1 MRHRADVAPLAGPPP
16 RGHLPFA
23 DAPAAPDP
31 IEVTSRWLTRGGRPW
46 FPVSGEFHYSR
57 YPAREWEEELLKMK
71 AGGITVVASYVIWIH
86 HEETE
91 GRVRFD
97 GDRDLRRFARLCAR
111 HGLDFVPRIGPWS
124 HAEVRNGGLPDWVLA
139 RTTAPR
145 TDDPAYL
152 TAVRPWWEAIASQ
165 LDGLDRAHDG
175 PVVAIQIENELY
187 DQPGHLRTL
196 KRMAQETGLRAPLWT
211 STAWGGVHLPDDE
224 LLPLYGGYSE
234 AFWTEAD
241 GGWPDTCRKHF
252 FFTHQRDD
260 EGIGADLRPTTVRG
274 TDPDAYAD
282 RFPWATCE
290 LGGGMA
296 VAYHRRP
303 RVDAADIGALGL
315 TKIGCGSVWQGYYMF
330 HGGTNPTGE
339 RTPLQESHAT
349 AYPNDLPVLT
359 YDFQAPLGEYGQ
371 YRPSYDELRLQH
383 LLLADFGEL
392 IAPMRSVL
400 PDGRPRDQHDRDTLR
415 WAVRGDGRASG
426 FLFVT
431 NHQPHEPLP
440 DHPDTSFTIGFPGAP
455 PLSLPSTP
463 VTVPAGAYFC
473 WPLRLDVAGLRL
485 DWATAQPVCTVAD
498 DGGDGG
504 GRTVLVLAATDG
516 IEPELALDATTV
528 TSVVAPSGADV
539 TTVADGDRVLIT
551 GLRPGTDA
559 LVETETPTGDRVA
572 LLVLDAATARTA
584 YRGEA
589 WGAQRLVLCAD
600 GVVFDA
606 TTGEVRIHPR
616 ASDDSADRTE
626 RAERAEGAGRT
637 DRAERAD
644 TACTA
649 GSAGSADEG
658 GARDEG
664 AAGHS
669 GDEGSRDPAA
679 AVSLSVLPAPDR
691 PPTAAGAGVKESQ
704 DGALT
709 RYTLVPDEDAPT
721 VAAPTLAALRP
732 AGPPPAPETGVLG
745 RASAPADE
753 HYDTRAAVF
762 RVDVPASRAATPPLP
777 GSDLLRLHWTGDVA
791 RAYVGD
797 TLVADQFFTGRPWD
811 IALDRLPPGEP
822 LTLRILPLAAGA
834 AVHLPVTPPAGIAEV
849 RHAERITTRT
859 WRLGTT

>member
-1 MRHRADVAPLAGPPP
+1 MRHTASVAPAPAPPP
-16 RGHLPFA
+16 RGHLPFT
-23 DAPAAPDP
+23 DAPAVPDP
-31 IEVTSRWLTRGGRPW
+31 VEVTGRWLTRGGRPW

-57 YPAREWEEELLKMK
+57 HPARHWEEELLKMK
-71 AGGITVVASYVIWIH
+71 AGGITAVASYVIWIH
-86 HEETE
+86 HQETE
-91 GRVRFD
+91 GRIRFD

-139 RTTAPR
+139 RTAATR

-152 TAVRPWWEAIASQ
+152 AAVRPWFEAIGRQLAGLERAS
-165 LDGLDRAHDG
+165 GG

-187 DQPGHLRTL
+187 DRPGHLSTL
-196 KRMAQETGLRAPLWT
+196 KRLAQEAGLSAPLWT
-211 STAWGGVHLPDDE
+211 STAWGGVRLPGDE
-224 LLPLYGGYSE
+224 LLPLFGGYSE

-260 EGIGADLRPTTVRG
+260 EGIGADLRPTATGGAHPRS
-274 TDPDAYAD
+274 YED

-303 RVDAADIGALGL
+303 RVDAADVGALGL

-339 RTPLQESHAT
+339 LTTLQESHAT
-349 AYPNDLPVLT
+349 GYPNDLPVLT

-400 PDGRPRDQHDRDTLR
+400 PDDRPRDQHDRDTLR
-415 WAVRGDGRASG
+415 WAVRADGRGSG

-440 DHPDTSFTIGFPGAP
+440 DHPDTTFTVAFPDAP
-455 PLSLPSTP
+455 PLTLPSTP
-463 VTVPAGAYFC
+463 VTVPRGACFC

-485 DWATAQPVCTVAD
+485 DWATAQPVCTLAD
-498 DGGDGG
+498 GDN
-504 GRTVLVLAATDG
+504 RTVLVLAATDG
-516 IEPELALDATTV
+516 VPPELALDARTV
-528 TSVVAPSGADV
+528 TAV
-539 TTVADGDRVLIT
+539 TTPDGAVATPVPGDDRLLIT

-559 LVETETPTGDRVA
+559 LVGTETPDGHRVA

-584 YRGEA
+584 YRGKA
-589 WGAQRLVLCAD
+589 WGAERLVLCAG
-600 GVVFDA
+600 GVVFDP
-606 TTGEVRIHPR
+606 TRDEVRVHPR
-616 ASDDSADRTE
+616 TP
-626 RAERAEGAGRT
+626 
-637 DRAERAD
+637 
-644 TACTA
+644 C
-649 GSAGSADEG
+649 DEG
-658 GARDEG
+658 PRTHRPDT
-664 AAGHS
+664 
-669 GDEGSRDPAA
+669 PAPP
-679 AVSLSVLPAPDR
+679 VSLSVLPAPHR
-691 PPTAAGAGVKESQ
+691 PPTATGATVRESR

-709 RYTLVPDEDAPT
+709 RYTPVPDEDPPTAP
-721 VAAPTLAALRP
+721 APVLTRIRP
-732 AGPPPAPETGVLG
+732 AGPPPAPVTGVQG

-753 HYDTRAAVF
+753 HYDTVAAVY
-762 RVDVPASRAATPPLP
+762 RVDVPPSPTGTPP
-777 GSDLLRLHWTGDVA
+777 GADLLRLHWTGDVA
-791 RAYVGD
+791 RAHVGE

-811 IALDRLPPGEP
+811 IALDRLPPGAP
-822 LTLRILPLAAGA
+822 LTVRILPLAADA
-834 AVHLPVTPPAGIAEV
+834 AVHLPVTPEPGVAEL
-849 RHAERITTRT
+849 RHAERVTTRVL
-859 WRLGTT
+859 RLGSG

>member
-1 MRHRADVAPLAGPPP
+1 MRHQVSIPPP
-16 RGHLPFA
+16 SAPSLRGHLPFA
-23 DAPAAPDP
+23 DAPTAPDP

-71 AGGITVVASYVIWIH
+71 AGGVTVVASYVIWIH

-111 HGLDFVPRIGPWS
+111 HGLDFIPRIGPWS

-152 TAVRPWWEAIASQ
+152 AAVRPWWEAIASQ
-165 LDGLDRAHDG
+165 LDGLDRAHGG
-175 PVVAIQIENELY
+175 PIVAIQIENELY

-196 KRMAQETGLRAPLWT
+196 KRMAQEAGLNAPLWT

-224 LLPLYGGYSE
+224 LLPLYGGYPE

-241 GGWPDTCRKHF
+241 GGWPDTCRKHY

-274 TDPDAYAD
+274 TDPDTYAD

-339 RTPLQESHAT
+339 RTTLQESHAT
-349 AYPNDLPVLT
+349 AYPNDLPALT

-383 LLLADFGEL
+383 LLLADFGEV

-400 PDGRPRDQHDRDTLR
+400 PDGRPRGQHDRDTLR
-415 WAVRGDGRASG
+415 WAVRGDGRAAG

-440 DHPDTSFTIGFPGAP
+440 DHPDTSFTIGFPEAP
-455 PLSLPSTP
+455 PLTLPSVP

-473 WPLRLDVAGLRL
+473 WPLRLDVVGLRL
-485 DWATAQPVCTVAD
+485 DWATAQPVCTIVD
-498 DGGDGG
+498 DD

-516 IEPELALDATTV
+516 IEPELALDARTV
-528 TSVVAPSGADV
+528 ASLATPSGADV
-539 TTVADGDRVLIT
+539 AAVTDDDRILIT

-559 LVETETPTGDRVA
+559 LVEAETPTGDRVA
-572 LLVLDAATARTA
+572 LLVLDATTARTA

-589 WGAQRLVLCAD
+589 WGTQRLVLCAE

-616 ASDDSADRTE
+616 TSDDEFDEDGAVDENGAVGESSAV
-626 RAERAEGAGRT
+626 GAV
-637 DRAERAD
+637 
-644 TACTA
+644 
-649 GSAGSADEG
+649 
-658 GARDEG
+658 GARP
-664 AAGHS
+664 
-669 GDEGSRDPAA
+669 RTPVP
-679 AVSLSVLPAPDR
+679 AVSLSVLPAPHR
-691 PPTAAGAGVKESQ
+691 PPTTPGATVKESQ

-721 VAAPTLAALRP
+721 VPAPTLTALRP
-732 AGPPPAPETGVLG
+732 AGPPPTPQTGVLG

-753 HYDTRAAVF
+753 HYDTTAAVY
-762 RVDVPASRAATPPLP
+762 RVDLPASRADTPPPP

-791 RAYVGD
+791 RAYVGN

-811 IALDRLPPGEP
+811 IALDRLPPGKP
-822 LTLRILPLAAGA
+822 LTLRILPLAADA
-834 AVHLPVTPPAGIAEV
+834 AVHLPVTPPAGIAEI

>member
-1 MRHRADVAPLAGPPP
+1 MRHRVSIPPPAGPPR

-23 DAPAAPDP
+23 DAPGAPDP
-31 IEVTSRWLTRGGRPW
+31 VEVTSRWLTRGGRPW

-71 AGGITVVASYVIWIH
+71 AGGVTAVASYVIWIH

-97 GDRDLRRFARLCAR
+97 GDRDLHRFARLCAR
-111 HGLDFVPRIGPWS
+111 HGLDFIPRIGPWS

-139 RTTAPR
+139 RTAAPR

-152 TAVRPWWEAIASQ
+152 TAVHPWWEAVASQ
-165 LDGLDRAHDG
+165 LDGLDRAHGG
-175 PVVAIQIENELY
+175 PIVAIQIENELY
-187 DQPGHLRTL
+187 DRPGHLRTL
-196 KRMAQETGLRAPLWT
+196 KRMAQEAGLSAPLWT

-224 LLPLYGGYSE
+224 LLPLYGGYPE

-241 GGWPDTCRKHF
+241 GGWPDTCRNHF

-260 EGIGADLRPTTVRG
+260 EGIGADLRPTAVRG
-274 TDPDAYAD
+274 VDPEAYAD

-296 VAYHRRP
+296 VSYHRRP
-303 RVDAADIGALGL
+303 RVDAADVGALGL

-330 HGGTNPTGE
+330 HGGTNPAGE
-339 RTPLQESHAT
+339 RTTLQESHAT

-383 LLLADFGEL
+383 LLLAEFGEV

-400 PDGRPRDQHDRDTLR
+400 PDGRPRGRHDRDTLR

-440 DHPDTSFTIGFPGAP
+440 DHPDTSFAIGFPDAP
-455 PLSLPSTP
+455 PLTLPSTP

-485 DWATAQPVCTVAD
+485 DWATAQPVCTITD
-498 DGGDGG
+498 DD

-516 IEPELALDATTV
+516 IEPELALDARTV
-528 TSVVAPSGADV
+528 RSVAGPPGTRV
-539 TTVADGDRVLIT
+539 TAVTDDDRLLIT
-551 GLRPGTDA
+551 GLRPGTEA
-559 LVETETPTGDRVA
+559 LVETETPAGDRVA

-589 WGAQRLVLCAD
+589 WGARRLVLCPE

-606 TTGEVRIHPR
+606 TNGEVRVHPR
-616 ASDDSADRTE
+616 TPQ
-626 RAERAEGAGRT
+626 
-637 DRAERAD
+637 
-644 TACTA
+644 
-649 GSAGSADEG
+649 DEG
-658 GARDEG
+658 PHART
-664 AAGHS
+664 AV
-669 GDEGSRDPAA
+669 P
-679 AVSLSVLPAPDR
+679 AVSLSVLPAPHR
-691 PPTAAGAGVKESQ
+691 PPTTPGATVKESR

-721 VAAPTLAALRP
+721 VAAPTFTELRP
-732 AGPPPAPETGVLG
+732 AGPPPTPETGVPG

-753 HYDTRAAVF
+753 HYDTKAAVY
-762 RVDVPASRAATPPLP
+762 RVDVPATRAGAPTPP

-797 TLVADQFFTGRPWD
+797 ALVADQFFTGRPWD

-822 LTLRILPLAAGA
+822 LTVRILPLAADA
-834 AVHLPVTPPAGIAEV
+834 AVHLPVTPPAGVAEL
-849 RHAERITTRT
+849 RHARRITTRT

>member
-1 MRHRADVAPLAGPPP
+1 MSRQQDAPTHDAPTHNASTHDAPAHPHPAHHLRVPAASAPPLT
-16 RGHLPFA
+16 GHLPFT
-23 DAPAAPDP
+23 DAPGVPDP

-57 YPAREWEEELLKMK
+57 HPADEWEEELLKTK
-71 AGGITVVASYVIWIH
+71 AGGVTAVASYVIWIH

-97 GDRDLRRFARLCAR
+97 GDRDLRRFAELCAR

-139 RTTAPR
+139 RTPAPR

-152 TAVRPWWEAIASQ
+152 AAVRPWFEAIASQ
-165 LDGLDRAHDG
+165 LHGLDRAHGG
-175 PVVAIQIENELY
+175 PIVAIQIENELY

-196 KRMAQETGLRAPLWT
+196 KRMAEDAGLRAPLWT
-211 STAWGGVHLPDDE
+211 STAWGGVQLPGDA
-224 LLPLYGGYSE
+224 LLPLYGGYPE

-241 GGWPDTCRKHF
+241 AGWPDTCRKHY

-274 TDPDAYAD
+274 TDPRDHAD

-330 HGGTNPTGE
+330 HGGTNPAGE
-339 RTPLQESHAT
+339 LTTLQESHAT
-349 AYPNDLPVLT
+349 HYPNDLPVLT

-383 LLLADFGEL
+383 LLLAEFGARL
-392 IAPMRSVL
+392 APMESVL
-400 PDGRPRDQHDRDTLR
+400 PEERPDGQHDRSTLR
-415 WAVRGDGRASG
+415 WAVRSDGVGSG

-440 DHPDTSFTIGFPGAP
+440 AHPGTSFTVHFPEAP
-455 PLSLPSTP
+455 PLTFPSTP

-485 DWATAQPVCTVAD
+485 DWATAQPVCTVED
-498 DGGDGG
+498 DD

-516 IEPELALDATTV
+516 IAPELALDARTVGSVRTGHGDTTA
-528 TSVVAPSGADV
+528 TAD
-539 TTVADGDRVLIT
+539 RILIT

-559 LVETETPTGDRVA
+559 RVEVDTSDGGRVA
-572 LLVLDAATARTA
+572 LLLLDAATARTA

-589 WGAQRLVLCAD
+589 WGTPRLVLCPD
-600 GVVFDA
+600 GVVFDTRA
-606 TTGEVRIHPR
+606 DEVRVHT
-616 ASDDSADRTE
+616 RTP
-626 RAERAEGAGRT
+626 GPT
-637 DRAERAD
+637 
-644 TACTA
+644 
-649 GSAGSADEG
+649 
-658 GARDEG
+658 
-664 AAGHS
+664 
-669 GDEGSRDPAA
+669 
-679 AVSLSVLPAPDR
+679 VSLSVLPAPRR
-691 PPTAAGAGVKESQ
+691 PPTAPGATVKETK
-704 DGALT
+704 DGVLT
-709 RYTLVPDEDAPT
+709 RYTLVPDASCAAGAP
-721 VAAPTLAALRP
+721 APPALTPLRP
-732 AGPPPAPETGVLG
+732 AGPPPVPTTGVLD

-753 HYDTRAAVF
+753 DYDTAAAVYEV
-762 RVDVPASRAATPPLP
+762 RLP
-777 GSDLLRLHWTGDVA
+777 HTAPGTLLRLHWTGDAA
-791 RAYVGD
+791 RAYVGG
-797 TLVADQFFTGRPWD
+797 TLVADQFFSGRPWD
-811 IALDRLPPGEP
+811 IALDRLPAGEP
-822 LTLRILPLAAGA
+822 LVLKVLPLAADA
-834 AVHLPVTPPAGIAEV
+834 AVYVPVPTAPGVAGI
-849 RHAERITTRT
+849 RHAEWVTRRT
-859 WRLGTT
+859 WRLGTA

>member
-1 MRHRADVAPLAGPPP
+1 MRHRVTITPPSAPRT
-16 RGHLPFA
+16 RGRLPFA
-23 DAPAAPDP
+23 DAPSAPDP
-31 IEVTSRWLTRGGRPW
+31 IEVTSRWLSRGGRPW

-97 GDRDLRRFARLCAR
+97 AHRDLRRFALLCAR
-111 HGLDFVPRIGPWS
+111 HGLDFIPRIGPWS
-124 HAEVRNGGLPDWVLA
+124 HAEVRNGGLPDWVLG
-139 RTTAPR
+139 RTTASR

-152 TAVRPWWEAIASQ
+152 AAVRPWWEAIASQ
-165 LDGLDRAHDG
+165 LDGLGRAHDG
-175 PVVAIQIENELY
+175 PIVAIQIENELY
-187 DQPGHLRTL
+187 DRPGHLRTL
-196 KRMAQETGLRAPLWT
+196 KRMAREAGLSAPLWT
-211 STAWGGVHLPDDE
+211 STAWGGVHLPGDE
-224 LLPLYGGYSE
+224 LLPLYGGYPD

-274 TDPDAYAD
+274 TEPDPHAD
-282 RFPWATCE
+282 RFPWLTCE
-290 LGGGMA
+290 LGAGMA

-303 RVDAADIGALGL
+303 RVEAADVGALGL

-339 RTPLQESHAT
+339 HTTLQESHAT

-383 LLLADFGEL
+383 LLLADFGEA

-400 PDGRPRDQHDRDTLR
+400 PDGRPRDRHDRDTLR

-440 DHPDTSFTIGFPGAP
+440 DHPDTSFTIGFPEAP
-455 PLSLPSTP
+455 PLTLPSAP

-473 WPLRLDVAGLRL
+473 WPLRLDVSGLRL
-485 DWATAQPVCTVAD
+485 DWATAQPVCTVVD
-498 DGGDGG
+498 DD

-516 IEPELALDATTV
+516 IPPELALDART
-528 TSVVAPSGADV
+528 V
-539 TTVADGDRVLIT
+539 TTVAAPPGADVRTVTDDDRILIT

-559 LVETETPTGDRVA
+559 LVEAATPAGDRVA
-572 LLVLDAATARTA
+572 LLVLDAETARTA

-589 WGAQRLVLCAD
+589 WGAPRLVLCDA

-606 TTGEVRIHPR
+606 TTDEVRLHPR
-616 ASDDSADRTE
+616 TP
-626 RAERAEGAGRT
+626 
-637 DRAERAD
+637 
-644 TACTA
+644 
-649 GSAGSADEG
+649 ADEEPR
-658 GARDEG
+658 ARV
-664 AAGHS
+664 HT
-669 GDEGSRDPAA
+669 PAPTL
-679 AVSLSVLPAPDR
+679 SLSVLPAPRR
-691 PPTAAGAGVKESQ
+691 PPTAPGATVKESR

-709 RYTLVPDEDAPT
+709 RYTLVPDEDPPT
-721 VAAPTLAALRP
+721 VPAPALTALRP
-732 AGPPPAPETGVLG
+732 ATPPPRPPSSPAPTSATGVPG
-745 RASAPADE
+745 RASAPTDA
-753 HYDTRAAVF
+753 HYDTNAAVY
-762 RVDVPASRAATPPLP
+762 RVDVPASRAATPTPPP
-777 GSDLLRLHWTGDVA
+777 GADLLRLHWTGDVA

-797 TLVADQFFTGRPWD
+797 TLVADQYFTGRPWD
-811 IALDRLPPGEP
+811 IALDRLPPGAP
-822 LTLRILPLAAGA
+822 LTLRILPLAADA
-834 AVHLPVTPPAGIAEV
+834 AVHLPVTPPAGVAEV

-859 WRLGTT
+859 WRLRTT